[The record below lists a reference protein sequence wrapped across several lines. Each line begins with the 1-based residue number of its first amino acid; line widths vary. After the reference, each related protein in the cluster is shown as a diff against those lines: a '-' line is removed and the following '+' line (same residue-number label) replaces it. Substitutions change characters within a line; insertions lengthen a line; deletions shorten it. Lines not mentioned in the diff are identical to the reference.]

1 MKTQQ
6 VLQGNAIDWVRDELD
21 EVLNQSRKDLEL
33 YIEEDQEPALLTRVR
48 DSLLVISGTLQML
61 ELDSA
66 AMLAQ
71 EIKDLLLALIEGGA
85 RHDDQTYEL
94 LMQGILQLPNYLEHV
109 QSGHRDVPVVLLPLL
124 NDLRAARGATLL
136 TEKAFF
142 FPDLDQ
148 LPMPSSATGSKPTPG
163 QDIRMLAKRTRHV
176 FELGLLGWFQGKDV
190 VGSLGKMQSVV
201 NILHQASQQG
211 SSQRLWWIC
220 SALIEALRIGAGG
233 FLDSSVAVKS
243 LMGKID
249 RQIKQLI
256 NSGEEVFASEIPNE
270 LIYDLL
276 YYLAIAEAKGDRVIA
291 VKKAFA
297 LSELLPDESEREVM
311 RARISGPNAK
321 LLSTVSQAIYE
332 DLAEVKDTLE
342 IFVSRDDKDPQRLS
356 NLVRKLHQIAD
367 TLGMLGLNELREVV
381 LDEAEII
388 NGVVKG
394 DEQALENAVMKMAGV
409 MLNVELSIENLS
421 SSPAESGAQSQQV
434 QSAKEVSRA
443 EAQTQIAYAEHR
455 KLLGAISDQALGEM
469 NKTKEAILGYIAVPK
484 DLSHLSPVP
493 DYLENIKGALE
504 VAKVEQAPTLL
515 ESIKG
520 YISAE
525 ILAKQR
531 VPDNNELDLLAD
543 AITSVEC
550 FLEALG
556 SQKKDPFPILEA
568 GSASVEK
575 LGFSVEGD
583 RADLPNLQT
592 DLDAKEALAGEQT
605 KETSGHNQFDDSES
619 PPVSQEP
626 QPDLEES
633 IVDDS
638 ADDDTSQD
646 VSSKQETAQL
656 NEPPLA
662 EPKQQQQKYPI
673 IASDV
678 EEDILEIFLEEA
690 EEEISNI
697 KQNLFAWQSDPDN
710 REALSTLHRSF
721 HTIKGSGRLI
731 GAQLI
736 GEFAWSFEI
745 LMSQVIEENVL
756 LGEEVVTLLNQ
767 AVEALPQ
774 LVDQIKEQSVP
785 ELDPYSIM
793 EKAHML
799 GRNEQVSQH
808 SECTKNQLNQD
819 LQSEQQAESIGTR
832 ELATS
837 ALGEGQGS
845 VAEGDNDGDGG
856 RKSLPGDKSGDAMTV
871 AEKPISGIAPSQDDP
886 LSGS

>member
-409 MLNVELSIENLS
+409 MLNVELSIENFVC
-421 SSPAESGAQSQQV
+421 SPAVNEAESPPTQANRETLE
-434 QSAKEVSRA
+434 SA
-443 EAQTQIAYAEHR
+443 AQTQLAYVEHR
-455 KLLGAISDQALGEM
+455 KLLGAISDQALDEM
-469 NKTKEAILGYIAVPK
+469 SKTKEAILGYIAAPK
-484 DLSHLSPVP
+484 DFSHLAEVP
-493 DYLENIKGALE
+493 GYLDNIRGALE
-504 VAKVEQAPTLL
+504 VAKVEQAPLLL

-520 YISAE
+520 YISSE

-531 VPDNNELDLLAD
+531 VPDNNELDVLAD

-556 SQKKDPFPILEA
+556 SQKKDPFPILAA
-568 GSASVEK
+568 GRTSVEI
-575 LGFSVEGD
+575 LGYPVGD
-583 RADLPNLQT
+583 EKADSPNLRIDPGGKEVSVGESTIEHSQT
-592 DLDAKEALAGEQT
+592 EW
-605 KETSGHNQFDDSES
+605 SES
-619 PPVSQEP
+619 LSETLESEP
-626 QPDLEES
+626 GLMES
-633 IVDDS
+633 VVANPSDDGVGR
-638 ADDDTSQD
+638 D
-646 VSSKQETAQL
+646 VSPEHETAQISQPL
-656 NEPPLA
+656 LA
-662 EPKQQQQKYPI
+662 EPKQQRQEYPV

-690 EEEISNI
+690 DEEISSI
-697 KQNLFAWQSDPDN
+697 KQNLLAWQSDTDN
-710 REALSTLHRSF
+710 REALTALHRSF

-736 GEFAWSFEI
+736 GEFAWSFEY
-745 LMSQVIEENVL
+745 LMSQVIEQSVPVSD
-756 LGEEVVTLLNQ
+756 EVFRLLNQ
-767 AVEALPQ
+767 VVEALPQ

-785 ELDPYSIM
+785 EIDPYSIM
-793 EKAHML
+793 GKAQTLSRGERISGHT
-799 GRNEQVSQH
+799 E
-808 SECTKNQLNQD
+808 TKTDPLNQEF
-819 LQSEQQAESIGTR
+819 LAEQKHQSLESQQATT
-832 ELATS
+832 AN
-837 ALGEGQGS
+837 LGEDEGS
-845 VAEGDNDGDGG
+845 FTVVENDREVDQQNSPSDE
-856 RKSLPGDKSGDAMTV
+856 KSDSIDD
-871 AEKPISGIAPSQDDP
+871 AEKPITGIVHSQDRP
-886 LSGS
+886 LSGT